1 MYFSFQ
7 CINLL
12 LLFNLFLNI
21 LYLFMPCKC
30 NFLNFIF
37 EMFFAS
43 KRNTI
48 ESCILILYLATL
60 LNLFISCN
68 SIFLWIP

>member
-7 CINLL
+7 CINLV

-21 LYLFMPCKC
+21 LNLFMPCKC

-37 EMFFAS
+37 GMFFAN
-43 KRNTI
+43 KRNTV
-48 ESCILILYLATL
+48 ESCTLILYLATL
-60 LNLFISCN
+60 LNQIGRAHV
-68 SIFLWIP
+68 